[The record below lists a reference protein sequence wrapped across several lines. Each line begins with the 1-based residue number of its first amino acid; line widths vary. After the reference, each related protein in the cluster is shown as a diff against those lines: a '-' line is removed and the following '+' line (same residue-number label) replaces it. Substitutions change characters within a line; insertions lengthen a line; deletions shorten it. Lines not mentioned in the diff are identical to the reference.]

1 MTDEANDNSGLLASV
16 AEDEE
21 QTTESQEQSINPFE
35 NEPTAE
41 DDEPLQRPDF
51 WPEKFWTK
59 DSNEPDL
66 EGIAK
71 SYSELEKAFRAGK
84 HKPPENGEYSL
95 DGLDGL
101 SKDDPVVQAYT
112 GWAAKYGLSQQAFT
126 ELAGQI
132 MEMGGAQQEQTQQT
146 IQQEMESLGPNARAI
161 LQNLRTW
168 GLGLKSKGVLSDEL
182 FKEFEYMGG
191 TAMGVRVLMKIRESQ
206 EGRIPIEMPPV
217 EGAMSEE
224 ERASMVADPRY
235 LTDPAFR
242 NKVYKA
248 YGVVE

>member
-1 MTDEANDNSGLLASV
+1 MNDEANDNSGLLASV

-35 NEPTAE
+35 KDPAAE

-51 WPEKFWTK
+51 WPEKFWAK

-132 MEMGGAQQEQTQQT
+132 VEMGGAQAEQTQQT
-146 IQQEMESLGPNARAI
+146 LKQEMEALGPNARAI
-161 LQNLRTW
+161 LQNMRTW
-168 GLGLKSKGVLSDEL
+168 GLGLKSKGVLTDDD
-182 FKEFEYMGG
+182 FQEFEIMGG
-191 TAMGVRVLMKIRESQ
+191 TARGIRVLMKIRESQ
-206 EGRIPIEMPPV
+206 EGRVPIEMPPAQ
-217 EGAMSEE
+217 GSMSEE
-224 ERASMVADPRY
+224 ERASMLNDPRY
-235 LTDPAFR
+235 LTDPAFQR
-242 NKVYKA
+242 KVYQA